1 MDRVS
6 PRGGPMRT
14 SGWLGVAF
22 IAISGGLLACGDS
35 AAPGTITVTTTGVAG
50 FQGKLLITEARLTGR
65 QAAIHCAPI
74 AADPFSSTVVLETIV
89 GPTPCEDS
97 APITLD
103 PGTYDLLTAVIMG
116 GSMTPDVCARAQVV
130 VDGDVTVT
138 MPALTAA
145 ACD

>member
-1 MDRVS
+1 MRIPVWQRVALIAVT
-6 PRGGPMRT
+6 GA
-14 SGWLGVAF
+14 VA
-22 IAISGGLLACGDS
+22 ACGDS

-74 AADPFSSTVVLETIV
+74 AADPFASTVVLETIV
-89 GPTPCEDS
+89 GPTPCEVS
-97 APITLD
+97 SPITLD

-116 GSMTPDVCARAQVV
+116 GSMTPDVCARAQAV